1 MFPPVTERTDE
12 PQRGD
17 FMLRVVERT
26 YYQQEEIKT
35 LDSRIREAGVTTYS
49 LARKGAVDYPTYELY
64 NEVREE
70 RINEAK
76 EKYGESYYYHWRDV
90 ETYFHYL
97 GKFFSDLE
105 EIEKYLEKTVTYKP
119 HREELKQAME
129 RLDKRFEQ
137 VINEFWYSLGECE
150 DITEDVLE
158 QLKEGDCTVHCEFL
172 IKEFKRFVNVICRI
186 IRQNE
191 INHKE
196 F

>member
-1 MFPPVTERTDE
+1 
-12 PQRGD
+12 
-17 FMLRVVERT
+17 MLRVVERT

-35 LDSRIREAGVTTYS
+35 LDCRIREAGVNTYS
-49 LARKGAVDYPTYELY
+49 LARQGAVDYPTYESY

-70 RINEAK
+70 RIKVAK

-90 ETYFHYL
+90 ETYFYYL
-97 GKFFSDLE
+97 GRFFSDLE
-105 EIEKYLEKTVTYKP
+105 EIEKYLERTVTYKP
-119 HREELKQAME
+119 HREELKEAME
-129 RLDKRFEQ
+129 RLDKRFEE
-137 VINEFWYSLGECE
+137 VINEFWYSLEEYE

-172 IKEFKRFVNVICRI
+172 IKEFKKFVNVICRI
-186 IRQNE
+186 IKQNE

>member
-1 MFPPVTERTDE
+1 
-12 PQRGD
+12 
-17 FMLRVVERT
+17 MLRVVERT

-35 LDSRIREAGVTTYS
+35 LDSRIREAGVNTYS
-49 LARKGAVDYPTYELY
+49 LARQGAVDYPTYESY
-64 NEVREE
+64 NEVREG
-70 RINEAK
+70 RIKEAK

-90 ETYFHYL
+90 ETYFYYL
-97 GKFFSDLE
+97 GRFFSDLE
-105 EIEKYLEKTVTYKP
+105 EIEKWLEKTITYKP
-119 HREELKQAME
+119 HREELKQSME
-129 RLDKRFEQ
+129 RLDKRFEE
-137 VINEFWYSLGECE
+137 VINEFWYSLEEYE

-172 IKEFKRFVNVICRI
+172 IKEFKRFVNVLCRI

>member
-1 MFPPVTERTDE
+1 
-12 PQRGD
+12 
-17 FMLRVVERT
+17 MLRVVERT

-35 LDSRIREAGVTTYS
+35 LDSRIREAGVNTYS
-49 LARKGAVDYPTYELY
+49 LARQGAVDYPTYESY
-64 NEVREE
+64 SEVREE
-70 RINEAK
+70 RIKEAK

-90 ETYFHYL
+90 ETYFYYL
-97 GKFFSDLE
+97 GRFFSDLE
-105 EIEKYLEKTVTYKP
+105 EIEKWLEKT
-119 HREELKQAME
+119 
-129 RLDKRFEQ
+129 
-137 VINEFWYSLGECE
+137 NEFWYSLEEYE

-172 IKEFKRFVNVICRI
+172 IKEFKRFVNVLCRI

>member
-1 MFPPVTERTDE
+1 
-12 PQRGD
+12 
-17 FMLRVVERT
+17 MLRVVERT

-35 LDSRIREAGVTTYS
+35 LDSRIREAGVNTYS
-49 LARKGAVDYPTYELY
+49 LARQGAVDYPTYESY

-70 RINEAK
+70 RIKEAK

-90 ETYFHYL
+90 ETYFYYL
-97 GKFFSDLE
+97 GRFFSDLE
-105 EIEKYLEKTVTYKP
+105 EIEKYLERTVTYKP
-119 HREELKQAME
+119 HREELKEAME
-129 RLDKRFEQ
+129 RLDKRFEE

-172 IKEFKRFVNVICRI
+172 IKEFKKFVNVICRI